1 MKMYVCEYATN
12 DEEWLRAVAWMPS
25 IGCLETNFSP
35 LLFWAHSQLCIV
47 DNDHRLMAP
56 KLQPVAASEMLH
68 QLLEASVPSG
78 PSTTTT
84 STGGDTW
91 EDLSTASRDP
101 ASPSRSM
108 RLPTLTDSFPQSN
121 AWPTPW
127 NPVDTALKTPYEDF
141 FDVTPNTAGAT
152 GSLVHASDT
161 TLPVSSD
168 QEDQVTP
175 DQLLIKECALED
187 NTLNGGSPPGFVSPA
202 LLAHALNILGA
213 ASSNTPPHDAF
224 SPDSADG
231 GVAEA
236 AQLLARLLECSVP
249 EPPSLVPDG
258 QPSPPPIPSFATT
271 NSFDPTL
278 EGGSPKSAMQQH
290 QQQQQQHPS
299 FTLPWPAID
308 INGPAPSTA
317 TNTTT
322 TTTEPP
328 PPPLRLP
335 IAPPPHPFDIHRR
348 ESNFSVSTPRSP
360 AIVRPPPPPQD
371 DDSLPS
377 MRWYPGWPRWPRI
390 DAPPY
395 TGSVPASLGD
405 GSPSKRVDSAN
416 SPTASMWQNAP
427 SPSTAVDRE
436 GRSKVLM
443 DFRNGTLQITNL
455 YQIEKYMIE
464 FSRDQMGARFIQQRL
479 SCCSA
484 QEAWFARSI
493 LTPRLKGLV
502 TDVFGNHIVQR
513 LIESG
518 TAQQRHAIFLQ
529 LQGDILRFSLQT
541 YGCRVL
547 QKALEALSLE
557 DKLAFAQELHNHVVR
572 CVEDQNGNHVIQK
585 CIERIPPAHMQFVI
599 DAFQGQVARVS
610 VHCYGCRV
618 VQRVL
623 EHCPF
628 EQINGLLD
636 EIMEDF
642 IRLAQDQYG
651 NYVVQHVLRYGR
663 PEDKKVIVD
672 RIAKDL
678 QLLASHKFSSN
689 VVEKCLEVCTAED
702 QRRTIIRA
710 AFGDNNDPRPP
721 IMQMVRDRYANY
733 VVQRMI
739 DVTIQDGQE
748 ALIDEVIAKLEK
760 HMPAL
765 KKFTYG
771 KHIAAALERLRKQN
785 EELRSRGTS

>member
-1 MKMYVCEYATN
+1 MA
-12 DEEWLRAVAWMPS
+12 S
-25 IGCLETNFSP
+25 NFQS
-35 LLFWAHSQLCIV
+35 A
-47 DNDHRLMAP
+47 
-56 KLQPVAASEMLH
+56 AASEMLH
-68 QLLEASVPSG
+68 QLLEVSVQCG

-91 EDLSTASRDP
+91 EDLSTASRGDP
-101 ASPSRSM
+101 ASPSRAS
-108 RLPTLTDSFPQSN
+108 RLAALTDSFPPVAQWPQS
-121 AWPTPW
+121 WTRCED
-127 NPVDTALKTPYEDF
+127 PVKPSPDDLFGDGSPVAGGSPSA
-141 FDVTPNTAGAT
+141 VNTTDG
-152 GSLVHASDT
+152 
-161 TLPVSSD
+161 TLPALSS
-168 QEDQVTP
+168 EAGELSP
-175 DQLLIKECALED
+175 HHLLLKDCGLEE
-187 NTLNGGSPPGFVSPA
+187 TASGVASPPGFVSPA
-202 LLAHALNILGA
+202 LLAHALNVLGSTGVSVSA
-213 ASSNTPPHDAF
+213 HDVSSSFGTPHSGD
-224 SPDSADG
+224 DS

-236 AQLLARLLECSVP
+236 AQLLAQLLECSAVSP
-249 EPPSLVPDG
+249 AETETAAAVSLPAVSSFGTARSFEDR
-258 QPSPPPIPSFATT
+258 SPVAASPQSQRGARSGF
-271 NSFDPTL
+271 
-278 EGGSPKSAMQQH
+278 GWGSDAE
-290 QQQQQQHPS
+290 
-299 FTLPWPAID
+299 
-308 INGPAPSTA
+308 TA
-317 TNTTT
+317 S
-322 TTTEPP
+322 
-328 PPPLRLP
+328 LRLP
-335 IAPPPHPFDIHRR
+335 PSPSPRHLAFARR
-348 ESNFSVSTPRSP
+348 ESGLSTPRSP
-360 AIVRPPPPPQD
+360 NARPPPPPQD
-371 DDSLPS
+371 EDSA
-377 MRWYPGWPRWPRI
+377 RWTPWQRWPRPPGG
-390 DAPPY
+390 DAFAV
-395 TGSVPASLGD
+395 SGD
-405 GSPSKRVDSAN
+405 AVSPSAAKRLDSATSGSPTN
-416 SPTASMWQNAP
+416 SLWPQP
-427 SPSTAVDRE
+427 SAVDRE
-436 GRSKVLM
+436 GRSKVLT
-443 DFRNGTLQITNL
+443 DFRSGTLQITNL
-455 YQIEKYMIE
+455 YQIEKYLIE

-479 SCCSA
+479 SCCSP
-484 QEAWFARSI
+484 QEAWFARNI

-518 TAQQRHAIFLQ
+518 TPQQRHAIFQQ

-547 QKALEALSLE
+547 QKSLEALSLE
-557 DKLAFAQELHNHVVR
+557 DKLAFARELHNHVVR

-663 PEDKKVIVD
+663 PQDKKVIVD

-702 QRRTIIRA
+702 QRRAIIRA
-710 AFGDNNDPRPP
+710 AFGDSNDPRPP